1 MERGRRLLLIVNG
14 RAGRITAADRGA
26 VARTLRTGFD
36 LEVVQ
41 TKERGHATELASRAE
56 DEGVDLVAAF
66 RGDGTINEVANGMAG
81 GTVPLAVVPGGGA
94 DVFGRSLG
102 LPRDPVAAARR
113 LVSVD
118 GPAPRTIPLGRV
130 GDRWFV
136 SNCGVGLDASI
147 VRHVEAHQVLKR
159 AGGDWYF
166 AWTALRLFAAGFD
179 RRTPRIEVEW
189 GDGSPTGPG
198 EPPGTTH
205 GRGGVFSAIV
215 QNTDPYTFFR
225 NRPLRLC
232 PDASLAGR
240 LDLLSIETMGVRSI
254 ASILM
259 SGFGSG
265 RHVTRK
271 GLAYLR
277 DRPEL
282 RIRCSR
288 PMPVQAD
295 GEFLGEH
302 TELSVRSVPGALSIA
317 Y

>member
-1 MERGRRLLLIVNG
+1 MNG
-14 RAGRITAADRGA
+14 RAGRITASDRAA
-26 VARTLRTGFD
+26 VARTLRTRFD

-41 TKERGHATELASRAE
+41 TKERGHATELASRAG
-56 DEGVDLVAAF
+56 DEGVELVGAF
-66 RGDGTINEVANGMAG
+66 GGDGTINEVANGMAG
-81 GTVPLAVVPGGGA
+81 NGLPLAVVPGGGA

-113 LVSVD
+113 LVSED
-118 GPAPRTIPLGRV
+118 GPTLRTIPLGRI

-136 SNCGVGLDASI
+136 SNCGVGLDAAI
-147 VRHVEAHQVLKR
+147 VRHVEAHQALKR

-189 GDGSPTGPG
+189 DEGPASHGD
-198 EPPGTTH
+198 EQAGTTH
-205 GRGGVFSAIV
+205 GRLGVFTAIV

-225 NRPLRLC
+225 KRPLRLC
-232 PDASLAGR
+232 PDASLAGG
-240 LDLLSIETMGVRSI
+240 LDLLSIETMGTRPI
-254 ASILM
+254 ASIVM

-271 GLAYLR
+271 AVAYVR

-288 PMPVQAD
+288 PMPAQAD

-302 TELSVRSVPGALSIA
+302 TELSIRSVPEALSIA